1 MKCNDCDYGYA
12 ADDSTCKHCQGFGEL
27 PPRNK
32 CLICQRHASKCA
44 CKAGVLKMSDADF
57 GNWLQQ
63 VEAEFLA
70 EVEGLQRLDEA
81 LQALDERGIECY
93 AATL

>member
-1 MKCNDCDYGYA
+1 MKCDECDAGYA
-12 ADDSTCKHCQGFGEL
+12 ADDSTCKHCQGFGET

-44 CKAGVLKMSDADF
+44 CPRETYAEWAER
-57 GNWLQQ
+57 QRQ
-63 VEAEFLA
+63 IEATFLA

-81 LQALDERGIECY
+81 LQAMEERSLQCV
-93 AATL
+93 